1 MRKGVTYHVS
11 LVEVSQNRRS
21 HNFQLI
27 APREELCS
35 IAKGQLFSQPNRRS
49 KKMGRRS
56 RGFSI
61 DTCARSTLSL
71 RRCSTLGI
79 RADGNQARGL
89 AAAYASNID
98 GLHMLESITSI
109 ARTYYPASRRLSI
122 SKRISRATGDG
133 TWIDQ
138 TRLTDRRRTAN
149 GNSEDR

>member
-1 MRKGVTYHVS
+1 MLDRQRTIVQSTDPAVQEHGET
-11 LVEVSQNRRS
+11 
-21 HNFQLI
+21 I
-27 APREELCS
+27 ARVFYRHLREEHPELAS
-35 IAKGQLFSQPNRRS
+35 MFN
-49 KKMGRRS
+49 
-56 RGFSI
+56 
-61 DTCARSTLSL
+61 ARDQS
-71 RRCSTLGI
+71 GW
-79 RADGNQARGL
+79 NQARGL